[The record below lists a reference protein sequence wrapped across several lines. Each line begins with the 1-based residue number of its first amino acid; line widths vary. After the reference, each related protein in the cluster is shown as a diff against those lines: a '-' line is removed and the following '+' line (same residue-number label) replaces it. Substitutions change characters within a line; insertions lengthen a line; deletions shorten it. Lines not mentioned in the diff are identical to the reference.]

1 MTGEVGQSEYPSLAT
16 AECPYPILEALR
28 GGGGVYKV
36 PDRDEYLVSRHEEIM
51 YATRHPEIFSS
62 ATPLNAEAQVGW
74 EASVFSCDPPEHT
87 AKRSIAFQ
95 SFNPRRLRE
104 YEPMIRGV
112 IDDLIDGF
120 IDDGE
125 VEFVEGFSNRVS
137 SRVMFNLLGL
147 REEDAGWIADITF
160 EGVGARYLPADLR
173 EQAERDGERV
183 NEFMTAVVRERAENL
198 GDDVISELIRA
209 HAEPDGEVNMAYIA
223 VESAVLVLGGTLTP
237 AHMMS
242 SAMLLLLQ
250 HPDQAALVRADHS
263 LIPRMLEEALRVEA
277 PDQFMP
283 RYTTVDTTLGGVDIP
298 AGSLVMLL
306 YASGNRDESVFGE
319 PESFDVRRENVKK
332 HFSFGGGI
340 HFCLGAP
347 LARLIGTRAYEAL
360 FTRLGDIRL
369 AEGRNDFTHLASTFN
384 RAPNAVHIEFD
395 PA

>member
-1 MTGEVGQSEYPSLAT
+1 M
-16 AECPYPILEALR
+16 
-28 GGGGVYKV
+28 
-36 PDRDEYLVSRHEEIM
+36 
-51 YATRHPEIFSS
+51 
-62 ATPLNAEAQVGW
+62 
-74 EASVFSCDPPEHT
+74 
-87 AKRSIAFQ
+87 
-95 SFNPRRLRE
+95 
-104 YEPMIRGV
+104 
-112 IDDLIDGF
+112 
-120 IDDGE
+120 
-125 VEFVEGFSNRVS
+125 
-137 SRVMFNLLGL
+137 
-147 REEDAGWIADITF
+147 
-160 EGVGARYLPADLR
+160 
-173 EQAERDGERV
+173 
-183 NEFMTAVVRERAENL
+183 
-198 GDDVISELIRA
+198 
-209 HAEPDGEVNMAYIA
+209 
-223 VESAVLVLGGTLTP
+223 LVLGGTLTP

>member
-1 MTGEVGQSEYPSLAT
+1 MPEQLRQGDYPSLAA
-16 AECPYPILEALR
+16 AECPYPLLKELR
-28 GGGGVYKV
+28 EEVPVYKV
-36 PDRDEYLVSRHEEIM
+36 PGRDEYLVSRHEEIA

-62 ATPLNAEAQVGW
+62 VTPLSGEAQVGW
-74 EASVFSCDPPEHT
+74 GASVFSSDPPEHT
-87 AKRSIAFQ
+87 IKRTIAFQ

-104 YEPMIRGV
+104 YEPMIQSV

-120 IDDGE
+120 IGNGE
-125 VEFVEGFSNRVS
+125 VEFVQGFSNRVS

-160 EGVGARYLPADLR
+160 EGVGARYLPDDMR

-183 NEFMTAVVRERAENL
+183 NEFMTAVVKERAENL

-209 HAEPDGEVNMAYIA
+209 HAERDGEANMAYIT

-242 SAMLLLLQ
+242 SAMMLLLQ
-250 HPDQAALVRADHS
+250 HPEQMGRVRADHS

-283 RYTTVDTTLGGVDIP
+283 RYTTEDTTLGGVDIP

-306 YASGNRDESVFGE
+306 YASANRDESVFE
-319 PESFDVRRENVKK
+319 DPEAFDVERENVKK
-332 HFSFGGGI
+332 HFSFGSGI

-347 LARLIGTRAYEAL
+347 LARLIGRRAYETL
-360 FTRLGDIRL
+360 FTRLGGIRL
-369 AEGRNDFTHLASTFN
+369 AEGRNDFTHLESTFN

>member
-1 MTGEVGQSEYPSLAT
+1 
-16 AECPYPILEALR
+16 
-28 GGGGVYKV
+28 
-36 PDRDEYLVSRHEEIM
+36 
-51 YATRHPEIFSS
+51 
-62 ATPLNAEAQVGW
+62 
-74 EASVFSCDPPEHT
+74 
-87 AKRSIAFQ
+87 
-95 SFNPRRLRE
+95 
-104 YEPMIRGV
+104 
-112 IDDLIDGF
+112 
-120 IDDGE
+120 
-125 VEFVEGFSNRVS
+125 
-137 SRVMFNLLGL
+137 MFKLLGL
-147 REEDAGWIADITF
+147 REEEAGWIADITF

-198 GDDVISELIRA
+198 GDDVISELIRGRA
-209 HAEPDGEVNMAYIA
+209 DTDGEVVAQPGRRRRCSF
-223 VESAVLVLGGTLTP
+223 VEGAAAAPRAHDVERDAAAPP
-237 AHMMS
+237 APRIRRRS
-242 SAMLLLLQ
+242 CARTTRSY
-250 HPDQAALVRADHS
+250 RACS
-263 LIPRMLEEALRVEA
+263 RRPCGVEA

-384 RAPNAVHIEFD
+384 RAPNAVHIGFD